1 MSPPILKTEE
11 GDTDSVKGDNSDQQV
26 ETLQQKLADLQ
37 AKYDAQL
44 QKYTERKIRTKVKL
58 QKAR

>member
-1 MSPPILKTEE
+1 MEDSLKEGVE
-11 GDTDSVKGDNSDQQV
+11 GDVGDTVSVHQQLV
-26 ETLQQKLADLQ
+26 DLQ

-58 QKAR
+58 HRAR

>member
-1 MSPPILKTEE
+1 MKECVECADGETEAV
-11 GDTDSVKGDNSDQQV
+11 SVHQQLV
-26 ETLQQKLADLQ
+26 DLQ

-58 QKAR
+58 HRAR